1 MLGGLFDFAGM
12 AEWLGTGLPAP
23 LLGFDPRFSLRSRS
37 SVAEF
42 RTRNATT
49 PVRSRPGAPGW
60 NSSMAEH
67 THGKRTTSG
76 PIPDFSPRFCCA
88 GLDQWQIPCLVIK
101 GREFDSRSRLQA
113 TEDDRL
119 VGGLQSR
126 VWRVRL
132 APVAPSFGCPVSGN
146 DVVVAS
152 MPWEHVDGVR
162 FAVPRPVFLD
172 KIIEF

>member
-49 PVRSRPGAPGW
+49 PVRFRPGAPGW

-67 THGKRTTSG
+67 THGKRKTRVRF
-76 PIPDFSPRFCCA
+76 PISAPDLLRRF
-88 GLDQWQIPCLVIK
+88 
-101 GREFDSRSRLQA
+101 A

-132 APVAPSFGCPVSGN
+132 APVAPVLVLQFMLSSFG
-146 DVVVAS
+146 
-152 MPWEHVDGVR
+152 E
-162 FAVPRPVFLD
+162 
-172 KIIEF
+172 